1 MAKKNQSYC
10 ILPKES
16 TKFGTVYVLK
26 EGGTIHGTFAT
37 VEHAERR
44 KRELIR
50 LSEEIKVIKDSEEM
64 EFEVDL

>member
-1 MAKKNQSYC
+1 MAKKNQSYQ

-16 TKFGTVYVLK
+16 PKFGTVYVLR
-26 EGGTIHGTFAT
+26 EGNTTHGTFAT

-50 LSEEIKVIKDSEEM
+50 LQEEIKVIKDSEEL